1 MSDHLIDLSFIR
13 AARDAIDRDYLDTN
27 TVVSAALTEKTDQP
41 VYLKLENQQVTE
53 SFKIRGAL
61 NAVRRLGADQ
71 QKRGVVCV
79 SSGNHGR
86 GIAYAAS
93 LNGIRAVICMS
104 NLVPQNKINAI
115 KALGAEV
122 RIVGASQD
130 EAEITADRIVAES
143 GMTMLS
149 PFDHRDIIAGQG
161 TIGLELYEKIPSL
174 STVLAPVSGGGLIG
188 GIAIALK
195 ALDPA
200 IRVIG
205 ISMERGAAMHAS
217 IQNGSPV
224 EVKELPTLA
233 DALGGGIGL
242 DNSYTFKI
250 VQDLV
255 DELILV
261 SESEIAAAIRHL
273 YWKEKQIVEGAGSV
287 GVAAVLAD
295 RVSLTGPTAVLISG
309 GNIDLNQHYRIIA
322 GEYVDAALNQ
332 H

>member
-1 MSDHLIDLSFIR
+1 MSGRLIDLSVIR
-13 AARDAIDRDYLDTN
+13 AARDTIDRDYLDTN
-27 TVVSAALTEKTDQP
+27 AVVSAALSEKTDSP

-86 GIAYAAS
+86 GIAYAAR
-93 LNGIRAVICMS
+93 LNGIRAVVCMS
-104 NLVPQNKINAI
+104 NLVPPNKISAI

-122 RIVGASQD
+122 HIAGDSQD
-130 EAEITADRIVAES
+130 EAEITAARIAAES
-143 GMTMLS
+143 DMTMLP

-161 TIGLELYEKIPSL
+161 TIGLELYEKIPNL
-174 STVLAPVSGGGLIG
+174 SVVLAPVSGGGLIG

-200 IRVIG
+200 IQVIG

-217 IQNGSPV
+217 IQNGSPI
-224 EVKELPTLA
+224 EIKELPTLA

-250 VQDLV
+250 VRDLV

-261 SESEIAAAIRHL
+261 SESEIAAAVRHL

-295 RVSLTGPTAVLISG
+295 KVSLAGPTAVLISG
-309 GNIDLNQHYRIIA
+309 GNIDLNQHYRIIS
-322 GEYVDAALNQ
+322 GENVDSPQNQ
-332 H
+332 N